1 MTRASDRFSWLFD
14 QALTLASLAHAG
26 VPRTGSAVPYIV
38 HPVHVARLL
47 ARHGFSEDVVIAG
60 LLHDVLEDAKF
71 GDASFQAD
79 LQQTFTDFSDIGPA
93 ESEFR
98 SATETFMAQKFGT
111 KVLDLVRSV
120 TEPSYGGVL
129 KDTWRDR
136 KDEQLRRIATM
147 TPDAAALK
155 SADVLHDAQSVLRD
169 VLRDGL
175 GTLSRF
181 SGSTEETLWYYGA
194 LADAL
199 RGVLPG
205 HALYLELEVAVFELT
220 KVVTRLL
227 LAEASAPRCA
237 SCGALSK
244 DAAVVADARAET
256 VLTMT
261 DASGLPLASLAHWFA
276 ESDGSL
282 ESFTKAEFD
291 PMPSLDDVDAA
302 LTAGPPNRSKPKR

>member
-1 MTRASDRFSWLFD
+1 MTRAADRFSWLFD

-120 TEPSYGGVL
+120 TEPSYGGFL

-147 TPDAAALK
+147 THDQAALK
-155 SADVLHDAQSVLRD
+155 SADVLHNAQSVLRD

-175 GTLSRF
+175 GTLRRF

-199 RGVLPG
+199 RDVLPG

-220 KVVTRLL
+220 KVITRLL
-227 LAEASAPRCA
+227 LAEASAPRC
-237 SCGALSK
+237 SLCGAVSTN
-244 DAAVVADARAET
+244 AEHGSAT
-256 VLTMT
+256 TEAVLTMT

-276 ESDGSL
+276 ESDESL
-282 ESFTKAEFD
+282 DSFTKAEFD
-291 PMPSLDDVDAA
+291 PMPSLDDFDAA
-302 LTAGPPNRSKPKR
+302 LETAGPLKRSNAKR